1 MIFVNVHLSCF
12 VCILLG
18 HHSDA
23 DLWPQDFYS
32 LYITGV
38 TTLLE
43 PPDVNIINTTVIGA
57 EDYDHPVTPT
67 DSKRG
72 TDPTSI
78 GFTFTLS
85 TDEAVTRYGNDYIFL
100 NFTIFRLIIFGLPIF
115 VFDGIWALSV
125 TYKCVLYEQSSF
137 IYRSNLPMYA
147 LFINGENEATF
158 YRQWFVI

>member
-1 MIFVNVHLSCF
+1 MTSKYFL
-12 VCILLG
+12 
-18 HHSDA
+18 
-23 DLWPQDFYS
+23 S
-32 LYITGV
+32 LYLTGV

-100 NFTIFRLIIFGLPIF
+100 NLIIFRLIIFCLPIYHR
-115 VFDGIWALSV
+115 IL
-125 TYKCVLYEQSSF
+125 VLY
-137 IYRSNLPMYA
+137 
-147 LFINGENEATF
+147 
-158 YRQWFVI
+158 